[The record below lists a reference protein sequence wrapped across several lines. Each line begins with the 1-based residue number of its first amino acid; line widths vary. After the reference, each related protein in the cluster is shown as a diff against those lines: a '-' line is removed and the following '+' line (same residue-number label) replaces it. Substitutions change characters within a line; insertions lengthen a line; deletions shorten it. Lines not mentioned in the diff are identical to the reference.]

1 MSSET
6 GDEPVLDT
14 ATQTYFHEE
23 QRIRQLGFRLSVLA
37 AALPAWG
44 LLFGILL
51 EPIRSD
57 ARAMSGILGTW
68 FFIGVALPA
77 FVTAV
82 KLTTEVRADGVYYCF
97 SPLHLSFRRIGF
109 DEMGR
114 YEALRY
120 RPLLEYGGWG
130 LRIRYRRRA
139 YSISGDRGVRFT
151 LPDGR
156 TILLGSLKAEAFA
169 SAISRAREER
179 GLHPQPDPAVRW
191 PTAGGSPESSGR
203 SE

>member
-1 MSSET
+1 M
-6 GDEPVLDT
+6 T
-14 ATQTYFHEE
+14 AEAQPYFHEE
-23 QRIRQLGFRLSVLA
+23 QRIRQLGFRIAVLA

-51 EPIRSD
+51 EPIRTD

-82 KLTTEVRADGVYYCF
+82 KLITEVREDGVYYCF
-97 SPLHLSFRRIGF
+97 SPIHLRFRRIGLEQMARF
-109 DEMGR
+109 
-114 YEALRY
+114 EALRY

-130 LRIRYRRRA
+130 LRIRYRKRA
-139 YSISGDRGVRFT
+139 YSISGDRGVRIT

-156 TILLGSLKAEAFA
+156 TILFGSLRAEAFA
-169 SAISRAREER
+169 AAIVQAREER